1 MAGFLAKGML
11 LNVVAALE
19 LPKDFALPG
28 EQLTPSLFSL
38 QTDRSINNKGA
49 DMKAQR
55 PTLAIV
61 SVALF
66 MVTLDNLVVTN
77 ALVSIREDLGASL
90 EQLEWTVNAY
100 TLSFAV
106 FLLTAAALGD
116 RLGRRRVFVAGIGI
130 FTVASALAA
139 LAPSTDALIAARA
152 LQGLGGAVIT
162 PLSLTLLS
170 EAFAQDKRGLAL
182 GIWSGVSGLGVALGP
197 VVGGAVVEGFSWQ
210 WIFWLNVPIGLALA
224 PAALRWLR
232 ESRGPNAT
240 LDLPGVAL
248 ASTGLLG
255 PGVRDRAGA
264 GAGLDEHHR
273 ARRDGRRAWCCW
285 PRSWPG
291 SCARR
296 RRCCRCAS
304 SRNRGFAATN
314 GVSLAMFFGAFGSIF
329 LLAQF
334 FQVAQ
339 GYSPLEAG
347 LRTLPWTAMPIFVAP
362 VAGILSDRI
371 GSRPLMAAGL
381 ALQAAGL
388 AWIAVITEPDMAYGL
403 VVPAFVM
410 AGTGMAL
417 VFAPAAN
424 AVLSSV
430 RPEEAGQASGA
441 NNTIREIGGVLG
453 VAVLATVFSEL
464 GQLRVPAGVRGRPD
478 PGRVGRRGGARRG
491 RARGTA
497 GARARRLGAA
507 SRVQRRHGRQP
518 HPPDP
523 ERASGRRRAD
533 ARRGDLAARST
544 RRCSRTPPARWR

>member
-1 MAGFLAKGML
+1 MKG
-11 LNVVAALE
+11 
-19 LPKDFALPG
+19 K
-28 EQLTPSLFSL
+28 S
-38 QTDRSINNKGA
+38 
-49 DMKAQR
+49 
-55 PTLAIV
+55 TLAIV

-116 RLGRRRVFVAGIGI
+116 RLGRRRVFVAGVGI

-170 EAFAQDKRGLAL
+170 EAFQDKRGLAL

-232 ESRGPNAT
+232 ESRGPNAA

-255 PGVRDRAGA
+255 LVFGIVRAQELGWTSTTVLGSMGA
-264 GAGLDEHHR
+264 GVVLLGAFV
-273 ARRDGRRAWCCW
+273 AWELHTKA
-285 PRSWPG
+285 PMLPMRFF
-291 SCARR
+291 AD
-296 RRCCRCAS
+296 
-304 SRNRGFAATN
+304 RGFAATN
-314 GVSLAMFFGAFGSIF
+314 AVSLAMFFGAFGSIF

-430 RPEEAGQASGA
+430 RPQEAGQASGA
-441 NNTIREIGGVLG
+441 TNTIREIGGVLG
-453 VAVLATVFSEL
+453 VAVLATVFSGSGSFVSPQAYVDGLIPAVWVGAAVLAL
-464 GQLRVPAGVRGRPD
+464 GALAALLV
-478 PGRVGRRGGARRG
+478 PGR
-491 RARGTA
+491 
-497 GARARRLGAA
+497 AA
-507 SRVQRRHGRQP
+507 SKRWLGTTP
-518 HPPDP
+518 AWPTTSP
-523 ERASGRRRAD
+523 
-533 ARRGDLAARST
+533 ARS
-544 RRCSRTPPARWR
+544 